1 MIWVNILISFNQIL
15 FILSH
20 TNRRPN
26 DPYEWGQ
33 NRSLDRKYVSQYDR
47 PEDLYFASGGLNS
60 QRNSWN
66 SQPNLLPGMQSRHP
80 NSLALNLVGNTPV
93 TGAPAGSQ
101 FGLGG
106 GVGGGGRRL
115 PQPPPVTQKPL
126 KMSGTTGTTPL
137 PMSQKQVVLSTR
149 NRKLPRVPASV
160 GGTASSQHP
169 NLNQANVGVGI
180 PVSNRLGGM
189 QQDAQGRMG
198 MRGRGGMDNM
208 GGNNNVRNS
217 KSFNMPFR

>member
-1 MIWVNILISFNQIL
+1 ME
-15 FILSH
+15 FIFYFSH
-20 TNRRPN
+20 ANRRPN
-26 DPYEWGQ
+26 DPYEWNQ

-101 FGLGG
+101 FGVGG

-115 PQPPPVTQKPL
+115 PLPPPVTQKSM
-126 KMSGTTGTTPL
+126 KMSGTTGATPL

-149 NRKLPRVPASV
+149 NRKLPRVPA
-160 GGTASSQHP
+160 TAAQATSTYHS
-169 NLNQANVGVGI
+169 NLNQPTVGVGI
-180 PVSNRLGGM
+180 PVPNRLGAI
-189 QQDAQGRMG
+189 QQDQGRMSLRG
-198 MRGRGGMDNM
+198 GRGLDNM
-208 GGNNNVRNS
+208 GTGSSNVRNS

>member
-1 MIWVNILISFNQIL
+1 MFT
-15 FILSH
+15 FSH

-33 NRSLDRKYVSQYDR
+33 NRSLDRKYVNQYPDLGM
-47 PEDLYFASGGLNS
+47 DLYAGLNS

-93 TGAPAGSQ
+93 TGAPTGSQ

-149 NRKLPRVPASV
+149 NRKLPRVPASANA
-160 GGTASSQHP
+160 TASSQHP
-169 NLNQANVGVGI
+169 NLNQPNVGVGI
-180 PVSNRLGGM
+180 PVANRLGGM
-189 QQDAQGRMG
+189 QQDVQGRMG
-198 MRGRGGMDNM
+198 MRGRGGLDTM
-208 GGNNNVRNS
+208 GGNNAVRNS
-217 KSFNMPFR
+217 KSFNMPFG